1 MSTTENAY
9 QELAQI
15 FRSRDSRILEIEI
28 LPPQVGPLLQD
39 GCSIGITKKYLIQA
53 FVTARCIFFEHMG
66 SMPDLNAP
74 RMKCPDAIT
83 QDEASIASEIIL
95 LFDCEHTT
103 ACNWR
108 KRRLDALIKGQDL
121 YSTDEVDR
129 ESLIHTL
136 ETERSLMTTYL
147 CSPLHRHTKSPTL
160 WQHRLWLLNRMAK
173 LQRQSPKFQLPRT
186 VVPQRQDP
194 GRDMLGPAAKFQEM
208 FQAELA
214 VVLRAGELH
223 PKNYYAFSYMRR
235 LHVALTDALNEIEQR
250 ADSSAQLAS
259 SITEKS
265 LDWCLAHPAD
275 ISGWVFLLYLLES
288 ISHRETLLAIVNKAV
303 EFGVHVRWEGESLW
317 TFVHL
322 ATTTFDVVE
331 TVRGQLCGREETT
344 QTRLVTMDM
353 LAQTAKS
360 ESKESWKTWMA
371 RAKACWSSVETA
383 A

>member
-9 QELAQI
+9 QELARI

-28 LPPQVGPLLQD
+28 LPPQVGPLFQD
-39 GCSIGITKKYLIQA
+39 GCSIGITKKYLVQA
-53 FVTARCIFFEHMG
+53 FVTARCIFFKHLG

-74 RMKCPDAIT
+74 GMKCPDAIT
-83 QDEASIASEIIL
+83 EDEASIASQIIL

-108 KRRLDALIKGQDL
+108 KRRLDALIKGPDL
-121 YSTDEVDR
+121 HSTDVGR
-129 ESLIHTL
+129 ESLAHAL

-160 WQHRLWLLNRMAK
+160 WQHRLWILNQMD
-173 LQRQSPKFQLPRT
+173 KFQRPGPTVQLSRT
-186 VVPQRQDP
+186 AVPQRQEP
-194 GRDMLGPAAKFQEM
+194 NQSMLDTTAKFREM
-208 FQAELA
+208 FQAEFA

-235 LHVALTDALNEIEQR
+235 LHVALTDTLNESEHR
-250 ADSSAQLAS
+250 AESSARLALL
-259 SITEKS
+259 ITEKA

-275 ISGWVFLLYLLES
+275 ISGWMFLLYLLET
-288 ISHRETLLAIVNKAV
+288 ISYRETLLAIINKAV
-303 EFGVHVRWEGESLW
+303 KFGVHVRWEGESLW

-322 ATTTFDVVE
+322 ATTRFDVVE
-331 TVRGQLCGREETT
+331 TVWCQLCGREEAT
-344 QTRLVTMDM
+344 QTRLVAMDT
-353 LAQTAKS
+353 LAHIAKS

-371 RAKACWSSVETA
+371 RAKACWSSGELA

>member
-53 FVTARCIFFEHMG
+53 FVTARCIFFKHMG
-66 SMPDLNAP
+66 SMPDLSAP

-108 KRRLDALIKGQDL
+108 KRRLGALIKGQDL
-121 YSTDEVDR
+121 YNTDEVGG
-129 ESLIHTL
+129 ESLIHAL
-136 ETERSLMTTYL
+136 ETERSLMTTYQ

-160 WQHRLWLLNRMAK
+160 WQHRLWLLKQIAK
-173 LQRQSPKFQLPRT
+173 LQRPSPSFRLPQT
-186 VVPQRQDP
+186 AVKQRQDP
-194 GRDMLGPAAKFQEM
+194 GQSMLGPAAKFQEM
-208 FQAELA
+208 IQAELD

-223 PKNYYAFSYMRR
+223 PRNYYAFSYMRQ
-235 LHVALTDALNEIEQR
+235 LHVALTDMLNEIEQR
-250 ADSSAQLAS
+250 ADSSAQLALL
-259 SITEKS
+259 ITEKIS
-265 LDWCLAHPAD
+265 DWCLAHPAD
-275 ISGWVFLLYLLES
+275 ISGWMFLLYLLES
-288 ISHRETLLAIVNKAV
+288 SSHRETLLAIINKAV
-303 EFGVHVRWEGESLW
+303 KFGVHVRWEGESLW

-322 ATTTFDVVE
+322 ATTRFDLVE
-331 TVRGQLCGREETT
+331 TVRCQLCGQEEAT
-344 QTRLVTMDM
+344 QTRLVTMDT
-353 LAQTAKS
+353 LARTAKS

-371 RAKACWSSVETA
+371 RAKASWSSGELA

>member
-28 LPPQVGPLLQD
+28 LPPQVGPLLRD

-53 FVTARCIFFEHMG
+53 FVAARCIFFKHMG
-66 SMPDLNAP
+66 SMPDLNVP
-74 RMKCPDAIT
+74 GMKYPDAIT

-121 YSTDEVDR
+121 HSTDEVGR
-129 ESLIHTL
+129 ESLVHAL
-136 ETERSLMTTYL
+136 EAERSLMTTYL

-160 WQHRLWLLNRMAK
+160 WQHRLWLLNHIAK
-173 LQRQSPKFQLPRT
+173 LQQPGSTFQLPRT
-186 VVPQRQDP
+186 AVSPRQDP
-194 GRDMLGPAAKFQEM
+194 GQSMLGIAAKFQEI

-235 LHVALTDALNEIEQR
+235 LHVALTDTLNEIEHR
-250 ADSSAQLAS
+250 ADNSARLALL
-259 SITEKS
+259 ITEET

-275 ISGWVFLLYLLES
+275 ISSWMFLLYLLGT
-288 ISHRETLLAIVNKAV
+288 ISHRETLLAIINKAV
-303 EFGVHVRWEGESLW
+303 KFGVHVRWEGESLW
-317 TFVHL
+317 TFIHL
-322 ATTTFDVVE
+322 ATTRFDVVE
-331 TVRGQLCGREETT
+331 TVRCQLCGREEAT
-344 QTRLVTMDM
+344 QTRLVAMDT
-353 LAQTAKS
+353 LAHTAKR

-371 RAKACWSSVETA
+371 RAKASWSSGKLEA
-383 A
+383 